1 MTDKTSS
8 QNASLPLVQ
17 TGRRNLITDIDGL
30 QIGQAHDAEARTGVS
45 VIVPQNPAIAAC
57 AVPGG
62 GPGTRETDALQP
74 ANLVERVDAI
84 VLSGG
89 SVHGLDAASGVT
101 AALAQ
106 EGRGYQTGA
115 PINSPIV
122 PAAILFDLA
131 NGGDKQWGMTPPYRQ
146 LGVQA
151 YGARQADFALGN
163 HGAGYGA
170 QAGMFKGGIG
180 SASAVLAGQ
189 FSVGALIAA
198 NPVGS
203 VVDAQGRFWAQPMA
217 MQTSTGLEFGHPH
230 LATMAA
236 DARAQHPLAGTKLGG
251 QMAGANTSIGVVATD
266 ADLTKAEAQRVA
278 IMAQDGLARAVR
290 PIHTPFDGDAIFV
303 LATGSKPL
311 AASPDQRARALA
323 IIGALAADC
332 VARSVARAI
341 WEAED
346 LAAVPCYRSHFQ

>member
-1 MTDKTSS
+1 MTDAIFSQTSS
-8 QNASLPLVQ
+8 LPSVQ
-17 TGRRNLITDIDGL
+17 TGQRNLITDISGL
-30 QIGQAHDAEARTGVS
+30 KVGQAHDAKARTGVT
-45 VIVPQNPAIAAC
+45 VIVPQSPAIAAC

-74 ANLVERVDAI
+74 ANLVERADAI
-84 VLSGG
+84 VLAGG

-101 AALAQ
+101 AALAN

-115 PINSPIV
+115 PISSPIV

-151 YGARQADFALGN
+151 YGAAGADFALGN

-180 SASAVLAGQ
+180 SASAVLADQ

-203 VVDAQGRFWAQPMA
+203 VVDAEGRFWAQPMA
-217 MQTSTGLEFGHPH
+217 METSTGVEFGHPH
-230 LATMAA
+230 LLALAA
-236 DARAQHPLAGTKLGG
+236 DARAQHPLAGTKLSG
-251 QMAGANTSIGVVATD
+251 QIAGANTSIGVVATD

-303 LATGSKPL
+303 LATGHKPL
-311 AASPDQRARALA
+311 AASPEQRARALA
-323 IIGALAADC
+323 IVGALAADC
-332 VARSVARAI
+332 VARSVARAV

-346 LAAVPCYRSHFQ
+346 LAGMQCYRSHFQ